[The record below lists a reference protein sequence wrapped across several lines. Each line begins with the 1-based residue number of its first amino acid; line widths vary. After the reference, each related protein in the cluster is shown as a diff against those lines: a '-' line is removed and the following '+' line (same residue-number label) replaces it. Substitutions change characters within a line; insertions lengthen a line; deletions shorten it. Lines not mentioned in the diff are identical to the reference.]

1 MLQGQNKLFV
11 AVVYRPPNTPFF
23 KGTDFLYNISTLSH
37 DYSNKIILGDF
48 NSNMLNYNP
57 NSSIISDF
65 IQDNNLKLIPHGVT
79 CIKDDSETHIDLCL
93 VDENEKITN
102 YQKSAGP
109 FIGFH
114 FLISVTLQLFLPCSN
129 RSSFT
134 YRNISKIDPHE
145 FSSVLLSLNWNL
157 ISAQLDV
164 NSMLQTLETNIL
176 TTLDQL
182 APLRSI
188 ISKRK
193 LEPCITTKISSR
205 SQNTDRLYRR

>member
-23 KGTDFLYNISTLSH
+23 EGTDFLYNISTLSQ

-57 NSSIISDF
+57 NSSIIIDF

-79 CIKDDSETHIDLCL
+79 CIKDDSEAHIDLRL
-93 VDENEKITN
+93 VDENEKIIK
-102 YQKSAGP
+102 YQKSSGL

-114 FLISVTLQLFLPCSN
+114 FLISVTHQLFLPCSN

-134 YRNISKIDPHE
+134 YRNISKIDPLG
-145 FSSVLLSLNWNL
+145 FQDL
-157 ISAQLDV
+157 
-164 NSMLQTLETNIL
+164 
-176 TTLDQL
+176 
-182 APLRSI
+182 P
-188 ISKRK
+188 
-193 LEPCITTKISSR
+193 
-205 SQNTDRLYRR
+205 